1 MSVTGNGV
9 IHMKFSTFWYNVGQG
24 LKNIW
29 RNKLFSLASIATMS
43 ACIFLF
49 GVFYSIG
56 VNFTSMVHSAEE
68 GVTIIVYFDQGVSQ
82 EQIDKVGEEIGKRAE
97 VAKYDFVT
105 ADEAWA
111 SYKDKYFEGN
121 EAAADGFAEDNPL
134 ANSEHYEIYL
144 NDVSMQQTLVD
155 YLQGLDGVR
164 KVSYSEVAAQ
174 TLSDFNSLI
183 GYIFVGVIII
193 LVAVAVFLINNT
205 VTVGISV
212 RKEEIAIMKLIGAK
226 DKFVRAPFV
235 VEGVFIGLI
244 GSIIPLVLLFFLYQG
259 IVSYVSERFKFIG
272 DLVSFVP
279 VGTVFTILVP
289 VSLVLGIGIGYIG
302 SRMTLH
308 KHLQV

>member
-1 MSVTGNGV
+1 M
-9 IHMKFSTFWYNVGQG
+9 IHMKFSTFLYNVGQG

-68 GVTIIVYFDQGVSQ
+68 GVAVIVYFEPGISQ

-97 VAKYDFVT
+97 VAKYDFVS

-111 SYKDKYFEGN
+111 SFKDSYFEGN
-121 EAAADGFAEDNPL
+121 EAAAEGFADDNPL
-134 ANSEHYEIYL
+134 ANSERYEIYL

-155 YLQGLDGVR
+155 YLSGLDGVR
-164 KVSYSEVAAQ
+164 KVSHSEVAAQ

-183 GYIFVGVIII
+183 GYIFVGVIIL

-244 GSIIPLVLLFFLYQG
+244 GSVIPLALLFFLYQG
-259 IVSYVSERFKFIG
+259 IVTYVSERFQFVGDMFSFI
-272 DLVSFVP
+272 P
-279 VGTVFTILVP
+279 VTTVFTILVP
-289 VSLVLGIGIGYIG
+289 VSLVLGVGIGYIG

>member
-1 MSVTGNGV
+1 M
-9 IHMKFSTFWYNVGQG
+9 
-24 LKNIW
+24 L
-29 RNKLFSLASIATMS
+29 RL
-43 ACIFLF
+43 
-49 GVFYSIG
+49 
-56 VNFTSMVHSAEE
+56 
-68 GVTIIVYFDQGVSQ
+68 
-82 EQIDKVGEEIGKRAE
+82 
-97 VAKYDFVT
+97 AKYDFVT

-121 EAAADGFAEDNPL
+121 EAAAEGFAEDNPL